1 MGNQHSSINYSA
13 LYQYK
18 LLELYL
24 YEDFKM
30 KITQLN
36 KQGLDELEKQ
46 KLDTSLKKFD
56 EIVNLF
62 EQYL

>member
-1 MGNQHSSINYSA
+1 
-13 LYQYK
+13 
-18 LLELYL
+18 
-24 YEDFKM
+24 M